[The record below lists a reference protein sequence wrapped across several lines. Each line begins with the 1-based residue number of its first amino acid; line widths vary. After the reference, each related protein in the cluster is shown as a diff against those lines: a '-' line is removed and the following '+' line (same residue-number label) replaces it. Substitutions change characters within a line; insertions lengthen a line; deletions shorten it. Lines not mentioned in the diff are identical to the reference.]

1 MARVA
6 AIEPAQA
13 DPSLK
18 DLFAD
23 FIRERGAV
31 PNMFRTLAHD
41 PKILQTWFDMFRATL
56 REGEVTTRVKEMVAV
71 RVSHLN
77 QSRYCLGSHT
87 GLAKRFGVTEAQVSC
102 LLDASTATFTP
113 AEKAAIAFGEELT
126 RSPAGVSDATFTEL
140 RKHWNERQIVEITA
154 VAAMFNSFNRFNNAL
169 GVDLTVYPKT
179 LDAKPPGACS

>member
-6 AIEPAQA
+6 AIEPAKA

-18 DLFAD
+18 DLFDD
-23 FIRERGAV
+23 FLRERGAV

-41 PKILQTWFDMFRATL
+41 PKLLQTWFDMFRATL

-87 GLAKRFGVTEAQVSC
+87 GLAKRFGVTEQQLSC
-102 LLDASTATFTP
+102 LTDASTATFTD
-113 AEKAAIAFGEELT
+113 AERAAIAFAEELT
-126 RSPAGVSDATFTEL
+126 RSPQGVSDATFAEL
-140 RKHWNERQIVEITA
+140 RKHWSERQIVEITA

-169 GVDLTVYPKT
+169 GVDLTVYPQK
-179 LDAKPPGACS
+179 LG

>member
-18 DLFAD
+18 ELFAD

-41 PKILQTWFDMFRATL
+41 PKLLQTWFDMFRATL
-56 REGEVTTRVKEMVAV
+56 REGDVTTRVKEMVAV

-102 LLDASTATFTP
+102 LTGADAAPFTP
-113 AEKAAIAFGEELT
+113 AEEAAIKFGEDLT
-126 RSPAGVSDATFTEL
+126 LHPAGVSDAVFTEL
-140 RKHWNERQIVEITA
+140 RKHWTERQIVEIAA
-154 VAAMFNSFNRFNNAL
+154 VACMFNSFNRFNNAL
-169 GVDLTVYPKT
+169 GVDLTVYPKK
-179 LDAKPPGACS
+179 LG